1 MELAEDSRPTR
12 QTLLAR
18 LREVGDDATWRDFFD
33 TYWKLIYRAGR
44 KAGLSDA
51 EAQDL
56 VQETVLSVYKKMPGF
71 EYDPGR
77 GTFRGWLMKL
87 TWWRITDQVRRR
99 RSRETSLS
107 KPDRELDLE
116 NVAQEEQ
123 VYDFWES
130 EWEKNLMDAAIERAK
145 AKVHPK
151 QFQIFDLYVLRE
163 GSVSGVASRLKI
175 SAAQVYLAKHRV
187 GNAVKTELRALKD
200 QMKGD
205 EL

>member
-1 MELAEDSRPTR
+1 MELIEDSRPTR

-18 LREVGDDATWRDFFD
+18 LRDVGDDATWRDFFD

-71 EYDPGR
+71 QYDPAR
-77 GTFRGWLMKL
+77 GTFRGWLLKL
-87 TWWRITDQVRRR
+87 TWWRITDQVRKRK
-99 RSRETSLS
+99 SRETSLS
-107 KPDRELDLE
+107 KPERENDIA
-116 NVAQEEQ
+116 NVAEEAQ
-123 VYDFWES
+123 LQDFWEA
-130 EWEKNLMDAAIERAK
+130 EWEKNLMEAAIERAK

-163 GSVSGVASRLKI
+163 GSVSSVASRLNI

-187 GNAVKTELRALKD
+187 GNAVKAELRTLKE
-200 QMKGD
+200 QTKGSG
-205 EL
+205 L